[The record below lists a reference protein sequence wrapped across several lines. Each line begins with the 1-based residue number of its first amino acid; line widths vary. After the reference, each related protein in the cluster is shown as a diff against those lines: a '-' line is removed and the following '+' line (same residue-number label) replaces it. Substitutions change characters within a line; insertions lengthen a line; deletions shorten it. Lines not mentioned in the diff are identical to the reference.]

1 MRRVTPKV
9 FLIGETQVHLDGM
22 EDYLKHLGDGAIEW
36 LEKYTSADT
45 DDPLPCPSQPELLS
59 EFYGRLCYRSWK
71 PGLNANVTKIREGND
86 VYLDNVLK
94 VKHGS
99 VIEHAVVNLV
109 FADVSRVFTHELVR
123 HRAGVAIS
131 QESLRFVRLTD
142 LGLWLPPEA
151 ESQPWLVEMF
161 EKTYKT
167 LEELQVTMAERL
179 GLDDEG
185 VQFSEKKVLTSMMR
199 RLAPEGMSTT
209 IGASF
214 NFRALRHVL
223 TMRTPKGAESEMRV
237 VMDQLGPMC
246 KERWPNL
253 FADFTRDQDG
263 TWTPKYEKV

>member
-1 MRRVTPKV
+1 MRRVVPKV
-9 FLIGETQVHLDGM
+9 FLVGETKIDFDGM
-22 EDYLKHLGDGAIEW
+22 EDYLKHLGGGAIGW
-36 LEKYTSADT
+36 LEKYTQGNHP
-45 DDPLPCPSQPELLS
+45 DPLPCPSQPELLS
-59 EFYGRLCYRSWK
+59 EFYGRVCYRAWK

-86 VYLDNVLK
+86 VYLENILK

-151 ESQPWLVEMF
+151 EAHPWVVELF
-161 EKTYKT
+161 EKTYRD
-167 LEELQVTMAERL
+167 LEQLQITMAARL

-185 VQFSEKKVLTSMMR
+185 VQFAEKKVLTSMMR

-209 IGASF
+209 IGASC
-214 NFRALRHVL
+214 NFRALRHIL
-223 TMRTPKGAESEMRV
+223 TMRSPKGAEAEMKV
-237 VMDQLGPMC
+237 VMDQLGPLC
-246 KERWPNL
+246 KARWPN
-253 FADFTRDQDG
+253 FFQDFERESDG
-263 TWTPKYEKV
+263 TWKPKYEKV

>member
-9 FLIGETQVHLDGM
+9 FLVGETACNHQGM
-22 EDYLKHLGDGAIEW
+22 HDYLTHLGSGAVEW
-36 LEKYTSADT
+36 FEKSLDPRVSA
-45 DDPLPCPSQPELLS
+45 SERLS
-59 EFYGRLCYRSWK
+59 EFMGRLCYRSWK

-99 VIEHAVVNLV
+99 VIEHAVTNWV
-109 FADVSRVFTHELVR
+109 FADVSRIFTHELVR
-123 HRAGVAIS
+123 HRAGAAFS

-151 ESQPWLVEMF
+151 ESQPWLVELF
-161 EKTYKT
+161 EKTFKS
-167 LEELQVTMAERL
+167 LEELQVTMAARL

-185 VQFSEKKVLTSMMR
+185 VQFNEKKVLTSMMR
-199 RLAPEGMSTT
+199 RLAPEGLSTT

-223 TMRTPKGAESEMRV
+223 TMRSPVGAEVEIRL
-237 VMDQLGPMC
+237 VMDQLGPIC
-246 KERWPNL
+246 QDRWKNL
-253 FADFTRDQDG
+253 FADFKREPDG
-263 TWTPKYEKV
+263 TWKPKYEKV